1 MIFLLILSAG
11 NLASLAGGVVVPD
24 KTRMKFIVG
33 NQVQDL
39 KTVRLPGLDKPFEK
53 LTISELVQLRPGSE
67 VADSYDVN
75 AVTDNISVSTSSML
89 AELGQIQKINAMQK
103 VVNQSRLN
111 ELRTTLVPGRL
122 IAGRS
127 AEAAT
132 PQSVE
137 LPDPTEDVFR
147 PDAPDD
153 PFKV

>member
-1 MIFLLILSAG
+1 M
-11 NLASLAGGVVVPD
+11 PD

-53 LTISELVQLRPGSE
+53 LTISELVQLRPGSD

-103 VVNQSRLN
+103 VVNQTRLN
-111 ELRTTLVPGRL
+111 ELRTTLAPGRL

-127 AEAAT
+127 AEAPKA
-132 PQSVE
+132 QSVE
-137 LPDPTEDVFR
+137 LPEPTEDVFG
-147 PDAPDD
+147 PDSPED

>member
-1 MIFLLILSAG
+1 
-11 NLASLAGGVVVPD
+11 
-24 KTRMKFIVG
+24 MKFIVG

-39 KTVRLPGLDKPFEK
+39 KAVRLPGLDKPFEK

-127 AEAAT
+127 AEAT

-147 PDAPDD
+147 PDAPED